1 MSVVLVMFKTDGSR
15 KEFPMT
21 KPRWVI
27 GRKSGCD
34 LRVPLPSISR
44 QHCQVTFDGEK
55 VAVEDLGSS
64 NGTFH
69 NHRRVESAVL
79 NAGDELSVGP
89 VVFTVVINGEPEY
102 LAMGGSASGS
112 ATMMSSE
119 SSDSASGISQEEDDP
134 LASLDQLAE
143 ELEN

>member
-1 MSVVLVMFKTDGSR
+1 MSVVLVMFKADGSR

-44 QHCQVTFDGEK
+44 QHCQITFDGETL
-55 VAVEDLGSS
+55 AVEDLGSS

-69 NHRRVESAVL
+69 NSQRIESAVL
-79 NAGDELSVGP
+79 RDGDELSLGP
-89 VVFTVVINGEPEY
+89 VIFTVVIDREPENQ
-102 LAMGGSASGS
+102 AMVSNQDASYASGGSEKA
-112 ATMMSSE
+112 
-119 SSDSASGISQEEDDP
+119 DDP